1 MPTKRTL
8 LVTALVALLVAAS
21 GCSALSGG
29 GGQGEEIAKQTNEAM
44 QDVDSYTF
52 DLSMTMTAQENDQ
65 SVDITATGAI
75 NVAEERMRMQMDFM
89 GRSTTQYIIGSSQ
102 YIELDGNW
110 QQRDVQQ
117 DIWNQQQ
124 LAQQRQILDN
134 ASVSFEGNTT
144 IDGTDVYE
152 LSVDVN
158 EDQLM
163 DVIQQ
168 QQGQD
173 IGSQVDLKDVSY
185 TMYVTHGDYRL
196 KRIVADMKMSAQ
208 GQTLNADMEMT
219 FNNFNGDVS
228 IELPPEAENAQSM
241 N

>member
-52 DLSMTMTAQENDQ
+52 DLSMTMTAQQNDQ

-75 NVAEERMRMQMDFM
+75 DVAEERMRMQMDFM

-117 DIWNQQQ
+117 DIWNRQQ

-152 LSVDVN
+152 LSVDVD

-173 IGSQVDLKDVSY
+173 LRSQVDLKDVSY
-185 TMYVTHGDYRL
+185 TMYVTHGDYHL

-219 FNNFNGDVS
+219 FSNFNGDVS
-228 IELPPEAENAQSM
+228 IELPPEAENA
-241 N
+241 